1 MNNQIL
7 SDPELRR
14 FKDQISLPY
23 IGVEGQERIRN
34 FRIAVVGV
42 GGMGSAVLQLL
53 SSMGVGYLGIIDFR
67 LVEESSMQRQTL
79 FGGNDLG
86 KLKTILSKERLQSI
100 FPFVNYEIINLEIT
114 KDNAE
119 RIFSGYDLIVDTT
132 NERYISSIT
141 FESCQKLS
149 IPALFG
155 SVLATNG
162 YVTFI
167 NFKNTGK
174 DILFKDIFADN
185 AVVGSE
191 GKISIAYHFA
201 AVLLCNEIINFIT
214 LNSTNVNAKRVSF
227 DLLKYQITTTFPC

>member
-7 SDPELRR
+7 SDPEIRR

-23 IGVEGQERIRN
+23 IGLDGQERIRN

-100 FPFVNYEIINLEIT
+100 FPFVNYEIINLEIS

-119 RIFSGYDLIVDTT
+119 RIFSDYDLIVDTT
-132 NERYISSIT
+132 NEPYVSNIT
-141 FESCQKLS
+141 FESCLKLS
-149 IPALFG
+149 IPTLIG
-155 SVLATNG
+155 SVLATIG

-167 NFKNTGK
+167 NFKKTGK
-174 DILFKDIFADN
+174 SILFNDIFENNTD
-185 AVVGSE
+185 VISE

-214 LNSTNVNAKRVSF
+214 LNTPDVSTKRVSF
-227 DLLKYQITTTFPC
+227 DLLTYQITTHYPY